1 MKKYKVWILLT
12 SCVLFWSGNY
22 VFGSLVVTELTPV
35 GLTFI
40 RWMFAS
46 VILLIVGQ
54 KIEKPDWKEVCKQW
68 PKIAM
73 LSMTG
78 IIGYNIILY
87 YALYYTSPLNAALV
101 NSINPSLIAMVSA
114 FYLKERITKYHVFG
128 IVISFLGVW
137 IVLTKGNLLQ
147 AFTMKYNRGD
157 LLVIAAVITWT
168 SYSVISKKLT
178 TVPPITSTGV
188 SGLMAGIILF
198 PFAMTS
204 GVNYLNMSTLA
215 LTAVVYI
222 ILFPSLLSFVF
233 WNIGVRE
240 IGAGKTGIF
249 LNLNPV
255 FTAFISRAMG
265 KDITWVQVIGGLLVF
280 TGVYITTAFKGKTAR
295 LK

>member
-1 MKKYKVWILLT
+1 MKKNKVWILLA

-22 VFGSLVVTELTPV
+22 IFGSLVVTELTPV
-35 GLTFI
+35 GLTFL
-40 RWMFAS
+40 RWLFAS

-54 KIEKPDWKEVCKQW
+54 KIEKPVWKEVYKQW
-68 PKIAM
+68 PKI
-73 LSMTG
+73 LSLSLFG
-78 IIGYNIILY
+78 IIGYNMILY

-101 NSINPSLIAMVSA
+101 NSINPSLIAIVSA

-147 AFTMKYNRGD
+147 AFGMKYNTGD
-157 LLVIAAVITWT
+157 LLIIAAVITWT
-168 SYSVISKKLT
+168 AYSIISKKIT
-178 TVPPITSTGV
+178 TVPPITTTGV
-188 SGLMAGIILF
+188 SGLIGAIILF

-204 GVNYLNMSTLA
+204 GVNYLNMSNLA
-215 LTAVVYI
+215 LAAVVYI

-255 FTAFISRAMG
+255 FTAFISFAMG
-265 KDITWVQVIGGLLVF
+265 QDITWVQVIGGLLVF
-280 TGVYITTAFKGKTAR
+280 MGVYITTAFKGKTAR
-295 LK
+295 FN

>member
-40 RWMFAS
+40 RWLFAS

-68 PKIAM
+68 PKITM

-101 NSINPSLIAMVSA
+101 NSINPSFIAIVSA

-128 IVISFLGVW
+128 IMISFLGVW
-137 IVLTKGNLLQ
+137 IVLTKGNWDKIITIITREYWSKLYKSRENTLRLLPDNQ
-147 AFTMKYNRGD
+147 DAQSV
-157 LLVIAAVITWT
+157 LL
-168 SYSVISKKLT
+168 
-178 TVPPITSTGV
+178 
-188 SGLMAGIILF
+188 F
-198 PFAMTS
+198 
-204 GVNYLNMSTLA
+204 
-215 LTAVVYI
+215 
-222 ILFPSLLSFVF
+222 
-233 WNIGVRE
+233 
-240 IGAGKTGIF
+240 
-249 LNLNPV
+249 
-255 FTAFISRAMG
+255 
-265 KDITWVQVIGGLLVF
+265 
-280 TGVYITTAFKGKTAR
+280 
-295 LK
+295 